1 MISYHKWPIF
11 NFLHEHYLDMQ
22 NMPEK
27 RRKFNWIRS
36 IGPGLIVAA
45 LVFGPSKLTITSKMG
60 ANYEYNL
67 LWVIAIAIFFMAI
80 YTLIAERIGNA
91 SDKTLLSMIGERW
104 GKGFSIIIGIAIFLV
119 CTSFQAGNSV
129 GVGIAIG
136 ELTNTSN
143 FIWIILFNFIG
154 IGLLFFRKFY
164 SLLEKVMMFLVGLML
179 LAFLITLFE
188 VKPNP
193 VGVVK
198 GLFMPSIPIGSVGL
212 IIAFM
217 ASCFSIVGAFYTSYL
232 IQERRKAGREAE
244 DGSKNSSL
252 TGIII
257 LGLLSAI
264 VMLCAGAILFPQNIV
279 VNTATDM
286 SMALEP
292 AFGTHAASVFLIG
305 LFASGFSSIVG
316 NATVGGT
323 LLSDA
328 FGSGGAFS
336 SNKTRAFIALVM
348 VVGATISLSFGGA
361 PLELIV
367 FAQSIT
373 IFIVPIIGIAMFLIA
388 NDKNF
393 MGKHRIGTF
402 LFITGGLGLIV
413 IMFLA
418 IVSFID
424 IFIK

>member
-1 MISYHKWPIF
+1 MSAT
-11 NFLHEHYLDMQ
+11 N
-22 NMPEK
+22 EK
-27 RRKFNWIRS
+27 NSWIHG

-45 LVFGPSKLTITSKMG
+45 LVFGPSKLTITSKIG
-60 ANYEYNL
+60 ANHEYGL
-67 LWVIAIAIFFMAI
+67 LWVIAVAIFFMAV
-80 YTLIAERIGNA
+80 YTVIAERIGIA
-91 SDKTLLSMIGERW
+91 SEKTLLAMIGERW
-104 GKGFSIIIGIAIFLV
+104 GKGFSMLIGIAIFLV

-136 ELTNTSN
+136 ELTGTSN
-143 FIWIILFNFIG
+143 VIWIIVFNCIG

-164 SLLEKVMMFLVGLML
+164 NVLEKVMMFLVGLML

-188 VKPNP
+188 VKPN
-193 VGVVK
+193 VTGVAK
-198 GLFMPSIPIGSVGL
+198 GFIIPHIPEGSMGL

-232 IQERRKAGREAE
+232 VQERKKAAKGLESR
-244 DGSKNSSL
+244 SKNSSL

-264 VMLCAGAILFPQNIV
+264 VMICAGAILFPQGIEV
-279 VNTATDM
+279 KTATDM

-292 AFGTHAASVFLIG
+292 AFGVYASAVFLIG
-305 LFASGFSSIVG
+305 LFAAGFSSIVG

-328 FGSGGAFS
+328 FGGGGAFS
-336 SNKTRAFIALVM
+336 SSKTRVYIALVM
-348 VVGATISLSFGGA
+348 IVGAIISILFGGA

-373 IFIVPIIGIAMFLIA
+373 IFIVPLIGVTMFLIA
-388 NDKNF
+388 NDKKY
-393 MGKHRIGTF
+393 MGENKINPF
-402 LFITGGLGLIV
+402 LKISGALGLIV
-413 IMFLA
+413 IVLLA
-418 IVSFID
+418 VVNFID
-424 IFIK
+424 IFLK

>member
-1 MISYHKWPIF
+1 MSA
-11 NFLHEHYLDMQ
+11 N
-22 NMPEK
+22 K
-27 RRKFNWIRS
+27 RRYNWIRS

-67 LWVIAIAIFFMAI
+67 LWVIAIAIFFMAV

-104 GKGFSIIIGIAIFLV
+104 GKGFSIVIGLAIFLV

-143 FIWIILFNFIG
+143 SIWIIIFNFIG
-154 IGLLFFRKFY
+154 LGLLFFRKFY
-164 SLLEKVMMFLVGLML
+164 NVLEKVMMFLVGLML
-179 LAFLITLFE
+179 VAFLVTLIE
-188 VKPNP
+188 VKPVP
-193 VGVVK
+193 TEVIKGV
-198 GLFMPSIPIGSVGL
+198 LLPSTPKGSVSL

-232 IQERRKAGREAE
+232 VQERKKAGRASEN
-244 DGSKNSSL
+244 GSKNSSL

-264 VMLCAGAILFPQNIV
+264 VMICAGAILFPQGIEV
-279 VNTATDM
+279 KTATDM

-292 AFGTHAASVFLIG
+292 AFGAYAAAVFLIG

-316 NATVGGT
+316 NSTVGGT

-336 SNKTRAFIALVM
+336 SDKTRVFIALVM
-348 VVGATISLSFGGA
+348 IVGAVISLSFGGA

-373 IFIVPIIGIAMFLIA
+373 IFIVPVIGVAMFLIA
-388 NDKNF
+388 NDEKY
-393 MGKHRIGTF
+393 MGEHKIGPF
-402 LFITGGLGLIV
+402 LSISGGLGLVV
-413 IMFLA
+413 IIFLA
-418 IVSFID
+418 VVNFID
-424 IFIK
+424 IFLK

>member
-1 MISYHKWPIF
+1 MSANKIKY
-11 NFLHEHYLDMQ
+11 
-22 NMPEK
+22 
-27 RRKFNWIRS
+27 NWIRS

-67 LWVIAIAIFFMAI
+67 LWVIAIAIFFMAV

-104 GKGFSIIIGIAIFLV
+104 GKGFSIVIGLAIFLV

-143 FIWIILFNFIG
+143 SIWIIIFNFIG
-154 IGLLFFRKFY
+154 LGLLFFRKFY
-164 SLLEKVMMFLVGLML
+164 NVLEKVMMFLVGLML
-179 LAFLITLFE
+179 VAFLVTLIE
-188 VKPNP
+188 VKPVP
-193 VGVVK
+193 TEVIKGV
-198 GLFMPSIPIGSVGL
+198 LLPSTPKGSVSL

-232 IQERRKAGREAE
+232 VQERKKAGRASEN
-244 DGSKNSSL
+244 GSKNSSL

-264 VMLCAGAILFPQNIV
+264 VMICAGAILFPQGIEV
-279 VNTATDM
+279 KTATDM

-292 AFGTHAASVFLIG
+292 AFGVYAAAVFLIG

-316 NATVGGT
+316 NSTVGGT

-336 SNKTRAFIALVM
+336 SHKTRIFIALVM
-348 VVGATISLSFGGA
+348 IVGAVISLLFGGA

-373 IFIVPIIGIAMFLIA
+373 IFIVPVIGVAMFLIA
-388 NDKNF
+388 NDEKY
-393 MGKHRIGTF
+393 MGEHKIGPF
-402 LFITGGLGLIV
+402 LSISGGLGLVV
-413 IMFLA
+413 IIFLA
-418 IVSFID
+418 VVNFID
-424 IFIK
+424 IFLK

>member
-1 MISYHKWPIF
+1 MSSK
-11 NFLHEHYLDMQ
+11 NR
-22 NMPEK
+22 NTS
-27 RRKFNWIRS
+27 WIRN
-36 IGPGLIVAA
+36 IGPGLIIAA

-67 LWVIAIAIFFMAI
+67 LWVIPIAIFFMAV
-80 YTLIAERIGNA
+80 YTLIAERIGSA
-91 SDKTLLSMIGERW
+91 SDKTLLAMIGERW

-143 FIWIILFNFIG
+143 SIWIILFNLIG
-154 IGLLFFRKFY
+154 ISLLFFRKFY
-164 SLLEKVMMFLVGLML
+164 NVLEKVMMFLVGLML
-179 LAFLITLFE
+179 LAFLITFFE
-188 VKPNP
+188 VKPDP
-193 VGVVK
+193 ILVAEG
-198 GLFMPSIPIGSVGL
+198 MIIPKISKNSVGL

-232 IQERRKAGREAE
+232 VQERRKANKGV
-244 DGSKNSSL
+244 DTGSKNSSL

-257 LGLLSAI
+257 LGFLSAI
-264 VMLCAGAILFPQNIV
+264 VMICAGTILYPQGIEV
-279 VNTATDM
+279 KTATDM

-292 AFGTHAASVFLIG
+292 AFGIYAAAVFLLG
-305 LFASGFSSIVG
+305 LFAAGFSSIVG

-336 SNKTRAFIALVM
+336 SNKTRLYIASVMAVGGVIAL
-348 VVGATISLSFGGA
+348 LFGGA

-373 IFIVPIIGIAMFLIA
+373 IFIVPVIGIAMFLIA
-388 NDKNF
+388 NDKKF
-393 MGKHRIGTF
+393 MGNYKIKPF
-402 LFITGGLGLIV
+402 LSVSGAIGLIV
-413 IMFLA
+413 IFFLA
-418 IVSFID
+418 VVNFFD
-424 IFIK
+424 IFLK

>member
-1 MISYHKWPIF
+1 MSANKIKY
-11 NFLHEHYLDMQ
+11 
-22 NMPEK
+22 
-27 RRKFNWIRS
+27 NWIRS

-67 LWVIAIAIFFMAI
+67 LWVIAIAIFFMAV

-104 GKGFSIIIGIAIFLV
+104 GKGFSIVIGLAIFLV

-143 FIWIILFNFIG
+143 SIWIIIFNFIG
-154 IGLLFFRKFY
+154 LGLLFFRKFY
-164 SLLEKVMMFLVGLML
+164 NVLEKVMMFLVGLML
-179 LAFLITLFE
+179 VAFLVTLIE
-188 VKPNP
+188 VKPVP
-193 VGVVK
+193 TEVIKGV
-198 GLFMPSIPIGSVGL
+198 LLPSTPKGSVSL

-232 IQERRKAGREAE
+232 VQERKKAGRATEN
-244 DGSKNSSL
+244 GSKNSSL

-264 VMLCAGAILFPQNIV
+264 VMICAGAILFPQGIEV
-279 VNTATDM
+279 KTATDM

-292 AFGTHAASVFLIG
+292 AFGAYAAAVFLIG

-316 NATVGGT
+316 NSTVGGT

-336 SNKTRAFIALVM
+336 SDKTRVFIALVM
-348 VVGATISLSFGGA
+348 IVGAVISLSFGGA

-373 IFIVPIIGIAMFLIA
+373 IFIVPVIGVAMFLIA
-388 NDKNF
+388 NDEKY
-393 MGKHRIGTF
+393 MGEHKIGPF
-402 LFITGGLGLIV
+402 LSISGGLGLVV
-413 IMFLA
+413 IIFLA
-418 IVSFID
+418 VVNFID
-424 IFIK
+424 IFLK